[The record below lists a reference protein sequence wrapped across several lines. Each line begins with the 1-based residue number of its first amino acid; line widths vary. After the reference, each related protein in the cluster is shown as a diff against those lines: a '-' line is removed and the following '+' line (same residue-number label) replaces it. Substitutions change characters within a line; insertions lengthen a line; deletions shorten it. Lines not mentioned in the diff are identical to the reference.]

1 MRLLSLCSFCQ
12 LPNLVFYR
20 KIYVKGWIE
29 HILKIG
35 IAKPSDLVHWENLGG
50 MGGEGGGW
58 GDRDGEH
65 M

>member
-1 MRLLSLCSFCQ
+1 MIPGLGSQ

-35 IAKPSDLVHWENLGG
+35 VAKIEWNIFSVLSEL
-50 MGGEGGGW
+50 
-58 GDRDGEH
+58 
-65 M
+65 